1 MIKVFIDGKEG
12 TTGLQ
17 IYDRINSFKDIEL
30 ITLPEDL
37 RKDALARK
45 EAINSS
51 DITFLCLPDAAAV
64 ESVSLIEK
72 ENVRIIDASTAHR
85 ISAGWAYGLPE
96 LSLQHFEN
104 IKNGTYPITG
114 PLYAVTW
121 KGNNNENVEKL
132 LEWVLSEEGQYIIEK
147 TGYVGI
153 N

>member
-51 DITFLCLPDAAAV
+51 
-64 ESVSLIEK
+64 EK
-72 ENVRIIDASTAHR
+72 
-85 ISAGWAYGLPE
+85 
-96 LSLQHFEN
+96 
-104 IKNGTYPITG
+104 
-114 PLYAVTW
+114 
-121 KGNNNENVEKL
+121 
-132 LEWVLSEEGQYIIEK
+132 
-147 TGYVGI
+147 
-153 N
+153 